1 MPRFA
6 ANLSTMFREHDWLA
20 RPLAA
25 KRAGFEAVEIQSPYD
40 LEIEALVRAKR
51 EAEVEW
57 LMINLPAGDAT
68 RGERGMACLPGREA
82 DFRAGVG
89 LCRRYGEALGIAQVN
104 MPAGIPPKDVPRARI
119 EETLI
124 DNMRYAAEGLSK
136 AGIRLLI
143 EPINDRDIPGF
154 FVTRADQALELIDR
168 AGHPNIGLL
177 HDLYHAQVMVGD
189 LLTNLERLMPRIGHI
204 QFADPPG
211 RHEPG
216 TGELNWPVL
225 FAAIDRLGYRGW
237 VSAEYF
243 PTGNTADSLGWMRKP
258 E

>member
-40 LEIEALVRAKR
+40 LEIDALVRAKR

-82 DFRAGVG
+82 DFRAGVE
-89 LCRRYGEALGIAQVN
+89 LCRRYGEALGIVQVN
-104 MPAGIPPKDVPRARI
+104 MPAGIPPKDVARATI
-119 EETLI
+119 EATLI
-124 DNMRYAAEGLSK
+124 ENYRYAAEELGK
-136 AGIRLLI
+136 AGIKALV
-143 EPINDRDIPGF
+143 EPLNDRDVPGT
-154 FVTRADQALELIDR
+154 FVTRADQALDLIDR
-168 AGHPNIGLL
+168 AGHANLGLL

-189 LLTNLERLMPRIGHI
+189 LTKNLERLMPRIGHI

-243 PTGNTADSLGWMRKP
+243 PTGNTADSLGWMGKSA
-258 E
+258 